1 MEAATY
7 SGQDRL
13 SSNLIAPRWHTLVV
27 LLLILAFSAIGA
39 LGAHSPSMT
48 PPIRPQVRVVGYMFA
63 AVVEWLILAFV
74 WFGIRLRNVSLR
86 DLIGGQWSNWQAV
99 VRDLGIV
106 ILFFIAS
113 NIISALLTGFL
124 KVDPSQAVR
133 GMLPHGGIEAALF
146 LLMALTAGFC
156 EEIIFR
162 GYLQRQFAAMMGNA
176 GAAVVTQGILFAV
189 FHGNQGWKFMVII
202 ATYGWFLGALAYWR
216 RSVRPGMIAHFVQ
229 DGLVGLLARYLF
241 K

>member
-7 SGQDRL
+7 SEQDRL
-13 SSNLIAPRWHTLVV
+13 ISKLIAPRWHTLVI
-27 LLLILAFSAIGA
+27 LILILAFSAIGA
-39 LGAHSPSMT
+39 LGAHSPTMT
-48 PPIRPQVRVVGYMFA
+48 PPIRLQVRVAGYVSA
-63 AVVEWLILAFV
+63 TVVEWLILAFV
-74 WFGIRLRNVSLR
+74 WFGIRVRGVSLR
-86 DLIGGQWSNWQAV
+86 DLIGGRWSNWPAV

-106 ILFFIAS
+106 IPFFIAS
-113 NIISALLTGFL
+113 NLVSALLTGFL

-133 GMLPHGGIEAALF
+133 GMLPHGGIEAALY

-162 GYLQRQFAAMMGNA
+162 GYLQRQFTEMMENA

-216 RSVRPGMIAHFVQ
+216 RSVRPGMIAHFAQ
-229 DGLVGLLARYLF
+229 DGLVGLLAPYLF